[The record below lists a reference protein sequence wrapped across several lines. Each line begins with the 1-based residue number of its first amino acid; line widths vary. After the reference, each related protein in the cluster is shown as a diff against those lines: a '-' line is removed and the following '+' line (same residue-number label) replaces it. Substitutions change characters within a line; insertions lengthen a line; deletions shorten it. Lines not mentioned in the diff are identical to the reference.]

1 MLTTVDLEASLEH
14 LQAAPADGGTLA
26 MIVRRPTVDH
36 REIIEEGELDL
47 ATGLV
52 GDNWRAK
59 GSSSSQDGK
68 AHPDK
73 QLTVMNVRCAAL
85 LAEEDRERMALAGDQ
100 LYVDLDIGVDN
111 LPAGT
116 RLALGTAI
124 IEMTE
129 PPHTG
134 CAKFRARFG
143 DDALRFVNSPEGKAL
158 RLRGANAKVVQ
169 PGVVRQGDAISVLRS
184 DARGS
189 RAAAG

>member
-1 MLTTVDLEASLEH
+1 MLTTADLEASLEH
-14 LQAAPADGGTLA
+14 LRAAPPDGGTLA
-26 MIVRRPTVDH
+26 MIVRRPTIDQ
-36 REIIEEGELDL
+36 REILEAGELDP

-52 GDNWRAK
+52 GDNWHDRPSR
-59 GSSSSQDGK
+59 SSADGK
-68 AHPDK
+68 AHPDR

-85 LAEEDRERMALAGDQ
+85 IAGDDRDQMALAGDQ

-116 RLALGTAI
+116 RLAIGTAV

-134 CAKFRARFG
+134 CVKFRARFG
-143 DDALRFVNSPEGKAL
+143 EDAMRFVNSPEGKAL
-158 RLRGANAKVVQ
+158 RLRGANARVVQ
-169 PGVVRQGDAISVLRS
+169 PGVVRQGDVISVLRS